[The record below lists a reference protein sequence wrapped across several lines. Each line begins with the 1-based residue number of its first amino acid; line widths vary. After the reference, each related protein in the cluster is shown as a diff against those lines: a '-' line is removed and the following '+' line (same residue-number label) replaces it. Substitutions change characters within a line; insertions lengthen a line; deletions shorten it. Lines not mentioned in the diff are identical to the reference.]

1 MQTFVASSDFH
12 ASMSCLDKSR
22 LGNQVYR
29 EGLTLL
35 RGGWSHHPASR
46 IWLSYRGGDYRHALC
61 NYLLAGIDV
70 LESRGLFYPAV
81 KTELL
86 ETRDKYPDIGN
97 PGWIGDEQVHS
108 SHRSRLLFKGRVDAA
123 CRALKRQI
131 RPQSVVN
138 WLKINGYPEKHAF
151 KQEHIG
157 LLENYLQ
164 KAGLDNVETNWYS
177 QFGWSEDDK
186 QQYVWPE

>member
-1 MQTFVASSDFH
+1 MQTFVSASDFH
-12 ASMSCLDKSR
+12 TALSVLDKSR

-35 RGGWSHHPASR
+35 RGGRSSHPASK

-70 LESRGLFYPAV
+70 LESRNLFYPVV
-81 KTELL
+81 KVELL
-86 ETRDKYPDIGN
+86 ETRAKYPDIGN
-97 PGWIGDEQVHS
+97 PPWVGDESVHS

-123 CRALKRQI
+123 CRALKRHI
-131 RPQSVVN
+131 RPQSVAN
-138 WLKINGYPEKHAF
+138 WLKTHGYPEKHAF

-157 LLENYLQ
+157 LLELFLAQN
-164 KAGLDNVETNWYS
+164 ALDGTETNWYR
-177 QFGWSEDDK
+177 QFGWVEDDT
-186 QQYVWPE
+186 QEYVWPE